1 MLEEWRLEFSET
13 MERIHVFGRPESQ
26 SQIYFAIDVESWIG
40 ADHPWAQRVTS
51 VWEKGSELR
60 GEGRQAARG
69 VRSDGKLD
77 IGGQRFSQCRV
88 IPAWRRENLHWAW
101 IAEARVEFAV
111 ARPGER
117 DNGLQRD
124 RECRVCRVTRVII
137 GSGRVLA
144 LQRGRECRV
153 CRVATCSGPG
163 FAHWKA

>member
-1 MLEEWRLEFSET
+1 MLEERRSESSET
-13 MERIHVFGRPESQ
+13 MERVHIGRPESQ
-26 SQIYFAIDVESWIG
+26 SQIHFAIDVESWIE
-40 ADHPWAQRVTS
+40 ADHPWAQRDVR
-51 VWEKGSELR
+51 VGEGSELR

-77 IGGQRFSQCRV
+77 IGGQRFCQCRV
-88 IPAWRRENLHWAW
+88 IPAWRRENLHWAR

-117 DNGLQRD
+117 DKGLQRD
-124 RECRVCRVTRVII
+124 
-137 GSGRVLA
+137 
-144 LQRGRECRV
+144 RECRV